1 MISGSPAVKYHCP
14 ECDKFMDVES
24 EPCTYHEIMGHV
36 CPECG
41 NEICRFEAAW
51 ADMADM
57 ARNMPQ
63 IETDL
68 ECWKAA
74 LDECARQF
82 ERNLRLMQRLESIAA
97 WLIRRA
103 TSVVRL
109 ATRLKRG

>member
-1 MISGSPAVKYHCP
+1 MTNSSPVGTP
-14 ECDKFMDVES
+14 TDTVRQTLEGMDRII
-24 EPCTYHEIMGHV
+24 PGHLQMDTD
-36 CPECG
+36 
-41 NEICRFEAAW
+41 W
-51 ADMADM
+51 HS
-57 ARNMPQ
+57 PQ
-63 IETDL
+63 TDL
-68 ECWKAA
+68 EHLRAA